1 MLTRLMN
8 HIKSVAEN
16 QSNILEEWK
25 KIEFTKSKPVYSAN
39 RSNRYYYVN

>member
-16 QSNILEEWK
+16 QSNILEELK
-25 KIEFTKSKPVYSAN
+25 KKLNSPNPSLFTLQDYSDFA
-39 RSNRYYYVN
+39 